1 MSCVSLIFNSESEH
15 CAVQMC
21 ISSILF
27 EDYWQK
33 SLLPHHCQNH
43 KPTKLTE
50 STLKYASFCISFFLI
65 VAQSAS
71 PHSLRRVNI
80 TLFSSLIRRTLA
92 AFLVLISQ
100 EFLFSSNSAP
110 FVSFILQT
118 LMIYI
123 LFFSLISFLGVYTV
137 HYSDPL
143 SGFVPIPYPT
153 NSNHTPGCIYLTV
166 FIAFTTLTGERL

>member
-15 CAVQMC
+15 CAVQIC

-50 STLKYASFCISFFLI
+50 FTLKYASFCISFFLI

-71 PHSLRRVNI
+71 PHSLHRVNI

-123 LFFSLISFLGVYTV
+123 LFFFSYFFPWCLYCSL
-137 HYSDPL
+137 
-143 SGFVPIPYPT
+143 
-153 NSNHTPGCIYLTV
+153 
-166 FIAFTTLTGERL
+166 